1 MKIRRERKIMEIL
14 EINDRIKLSIDLG
27 ESQYREFKSAFS
39 GPDGKKTNRD
49 FNDIK
54 TDIGRTLVA
63 FANAEGGELLI
74 GVEDDCTVTGIPH
87 SDSIIQKLLEA
98 STNQIHPETP
108 LPIILKKLMEYE
120 GKKILYFAV
129 QKGIEYVYLTSDGRC
144 LKRKD
149 RDTIPISV
157 ENLKSQRFEDASRE
171 FERLPAAG
179 ISIADLDRD
188 LITSIS
194 GQITPGTSIEKC
206 LQYLSLAEF
215 GLDGLKLKKAA
226 VLLFAKDIQ
235 KWHPGSFVRLICVN
249 GKEKRS
255 GTDFNITQDEII
267 MGNILTLIEESWK
280 KLTIALIRQTRLST
294 DAVFERSYLY
304 PEVACREAVVNAIV
318 HRNYAIQGRG
328 IEIEIYTDRIEIKS
342 PGMLLSTITLDEI
355 KKRTG
360 VHESRNPMV
369 ARVLRE
375 IGYVREMGEGIRRIY
390 DVLRQ
395 NALAEPEFENA
406 NSGFNVIF
414 YHKSMYDPKVKL
426 WLSNFENYRLT
437 ENQMAVVT
445 LGYNSQLFST
455 QDIIER
461 LGIVDTDQVRQILTP
476 LRTLEIIDRALS
488 HNQAYFQSKKLSIP
502 KREVKV
508 WEVQVPTEIKQIS
521 DIKGDLD
528 ELVEDIELNKV
539 DYFVNNIPYNVDYQ
553 SLYEQ
558 LSNISDI
565 SSLSMPSG
573 IEYGSKNKG
582 YAFVTFI
589 LKKNVADLNVELDNI
604 SVGGRKLKF
613 RSQRRLN

>member
-1 MKIRRERKIMEIL
+1 VSGFVLWNHHEREVNGGKGGLQRK
-14 EINDRIKLSIDLG
+14 
-27 ESQYREFKSAFS
+27 
-39 GPDGKKTNRD
+39 
-49 FNDIK
+49 
-54 TDIGRTLVA
+54 
-63 FANAEGGELLI
+63 LI
-74 GVEDDCTVTGIPH
+74 
-87 SDSIIQKLLEA
+87 
-98 STNQIHPETP
+98 
-108 LPIILKKLMEYE
+108 EYE

-157 ENLKSQRFEDASRE
+157 ENLSSQRLEDVSRE
-171 FERLPAAG
+171 FERQPAAG
-179 ISIADLDRD
+179 VSIADLDRD

-206 LQYLSLAEF
+206 LQYLSLGEF

-235 KWHPGSFVRLICVN
+235 KWHTGSFVRLICVN

-255 GTDFNITQDEII
+255 GADFNITQDEII
-267 MGNILTLIEESWK
+267 TGNILTLIEESWK

-304 PEVACREAVVNAIV
+304 PEVACREALVNAIV

-328 IEIEIYTDRIEIKS
+328 IEIEIYTDRIEIES

-426 WLSNFENYRLT
+426 WLSNFENFHLT
-437 ENQMAVVT
+437 ENQTAVVT
-445 LGYNSQLFST
+445 LGYDSQLFST

-461 LGIVDTDQVRQILTP
+461 LGIVDTDQVREILTP
-476 LRTLEIIDRALS
+476 LRTLGIVNRAVS
-488 HNQAYFQSKKLSIP
+488 QNQAYAQSRQFSIP

-508 WEVQVPTEIKQIS
+508 WKVQVPTETKTIS
-521 DIKGDLD
+521 DSKGDLD
-528 ELVEDIELNKV
+528 ELVEDIEVKKV
-539 DYFVNNIPYNVDYQ
+539 DYFINNLPYNIDYQ
-553 SLYEQ
+553 SLYER
-558 LSNISDI
+558 LSEISDI
-565 SSLSMPSG
+565 SSLSMPNG

-582 YAFVTFI
+582 YAFITFI
-589 LKKNVADLNVELDNI
+589 QKKNVADLNVELENI
-604 SVGGRKLKF
+604 SVGGRELKF
-613 RSQRRLN
+613 KPQRRLD